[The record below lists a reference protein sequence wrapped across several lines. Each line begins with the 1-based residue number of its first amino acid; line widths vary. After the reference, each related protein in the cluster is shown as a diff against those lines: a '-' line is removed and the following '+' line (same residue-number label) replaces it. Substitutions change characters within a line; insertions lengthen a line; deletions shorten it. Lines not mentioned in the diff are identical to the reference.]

1 MCLAKFQRMGQQQKH
16 WIIFTG
22 SLSLCHCCCSA
33 DEDDL
38 YERSAL
44 SNRHC
49 QNRIGTLLHHNYA
62 SLHFQLFTWWNY
74 LPRQICKYWTI
85 IGYDQIL
92 NFILWNKFKQG
103 KPKFPCFLS
112 LHTATV
118 TIPWNKSKKDKVL
131 PLFKL
136 IVSQILA
143 RKNYFENFASILYDI
158 VHVFSILSYRH
169 ICMYSSLH
177 TQKFAYIYN
186 LYK

>member
-143 RKNYFENFASILYDI
+143 RKIISKILPQSCMILYI
-158 VHVFSILSYRH
+158 FSQYYSRNLLILQTHLHV
-169 ICMYSSLH
+169 
-177 TQKFAYIYN
+177 
-186 LYK
+186 